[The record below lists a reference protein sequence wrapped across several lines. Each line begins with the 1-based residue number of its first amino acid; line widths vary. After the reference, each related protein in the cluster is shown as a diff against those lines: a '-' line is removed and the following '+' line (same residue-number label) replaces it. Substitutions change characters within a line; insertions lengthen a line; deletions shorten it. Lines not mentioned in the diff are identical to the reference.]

1 MTAIDERILSQIGRR
16 GTGFIQDK
24 SWCSDIVGGSHM
36 SEIEE
41 IEDGPKEKNIDMTES
56 DILVV
61 GPEDCYQEY
70 FPENEHQVLFDYT
83 EKDMGNKIE
92 NQSFTGDNL
101 SAASVSWAKYTPSM
115 LKQPK
120 ANALCTTNQNTNAND
135 EGHTKKR
142 KQLQDKLTLWAKN
155 KVTLTN
161 QRSELEKCQLEFQQ
175 ELWKKKLQTEDLLK
189 KEIENR
195 IQFAAEEHAA
205 KMAKFQA
212 ETELLKIQKTV
223 ILKDALL

>member
-1 MTAIDERILSQIGRR
+1 MFVISI
-16 GTGFIQDK
+16 
-24 SWCSDIVGGSHM
+24 
-36 SEIEE
+36 
-41 IEDGPKEKNIDMTES
+41 
-56 DILVV
+56 
-61 GPEDCYQEY
+61 
-70 FPENEHQVLFDYT
+70 
-83 EKDMGNKIE
+83 
-92 NQSFTGDNL
+92 
-101 SAASVSWAKYTPSM
+101 
-115 LKQPK
+115 
-120 ANALCTTNQNTNAND
+120 
-135 EGHTKKR
+135 GHTKKR

-161 QRSELEKCQLEFQQ
+161 QLSELEKCQLEFQQ